1 MSSVSVKDS
10 KLEVWLS
17 RLFFL
22 QHKMEREWILSVLEE
37 GISDGHCF
45 ELCDQQGIF
54 QTLLGFSS
62 SPLCDEHSQVHTVG
76 FIMLHIS
83 RWILNYVTKEMNNS
97 TKLSWKL
104 TNKWGDWC
112 SEVHFRVQINRIFM
126 CIYNVH
132 LFLMYLSPG
141 TDYKGVVPGR
151 SCKQS
156 SL

>member
-1 MSSVSVKDS
+1 MMSSVSVKDS

-76 FIMLHIS
+76 FMMLHIS
-83 RWILNYVTKEMNNS
+83 R
-97 TKLSWKL
+97 
-104 TNKWGDWC
+104 
-112 SEVHFRVQINRIFM
+112 
-126 CIYNVH
+126 
-132 LFLMYLSPG
+132 
-141 TDYKGVVPGR
+141 
-151 SCKQS
+151 
-156 SL
+156 